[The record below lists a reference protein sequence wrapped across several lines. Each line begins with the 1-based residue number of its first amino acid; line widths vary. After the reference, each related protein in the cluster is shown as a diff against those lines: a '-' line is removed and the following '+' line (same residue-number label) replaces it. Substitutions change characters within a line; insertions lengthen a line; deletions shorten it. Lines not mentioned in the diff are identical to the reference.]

1 MLSLLAVFIGG
12 GSGSLCRYGLS
23 FLFPATVYP
32 LATLAANV
40 LACLLLGYLVGID
53 LQNNT
58 IKLLLATGFCGGFS
72 TFSTFGKEAL
82 ALGQQQLWSGLGY
95 TLLSILLGMI
105 ALYVGIAIGQ
115 YSTLDS

>member
-23 FLFPATVYP
+23 FLFTTTAYP
-32 LATLAANV
+32 LATLAANI

-53 LQNNT
+53 IQNNT

-72 TFSTFGKEAL
+72 TFSTFSNETL

-95 TLLSILLGMI
+95 MLLSMSLGVG
-105 ALYVGIAIGQ
+105 ALYIGIVIGQ
-115 YSTLDS
+115 YSAFDS